1 LLCLSLAGAAPA
13 AQAPASPWSSAA
25 ELEMLANER
34 DSLRG
39 VSRLAVA
46 VNAPDAPGG
55 TLSSA
60 TLRST
65 LVFRLG
71 QAGLVVVQAREIEDP
86 VLSVNVHLVA
96 NRNEQGAETGWLV
109 YRVYADLLQLV
120 RLPDHAGKAR
130 MTLASTWHAGS
141 HGVAEVAD
149 AATLRERVMDVVN
162 AFLDDHR
169 AANAPLSPPQG
180 PAAN

>member
-96 NRNEQGAETGWLV
+96 NRNEQGAET
-109 YRVYADLLQLV
+109 VYADLLQLV